1 MKKYLSALICGT
13 MIFASSAISVHGVN
27 YIESYDVN
35 HDNKVTSSDVAY
47 ISKILSGLAKPT
59 SIDNLDVNGNGI
71 VDEIDLR
78 TVLYYLLGQKTTTVF
93 E

>member
-1 MKKYLSALICGT
+1 MKKVLYAMICSTLIFALSALP
-13 MIFASSAISVHGVN
+13 VNGVN

-35 HDNKVTSSDVAY
+35 HDNKVTSSYVAY
-47 ISKILSGLAKPT
+47 LAKILSGLAKPT
-59 SIDNLDVNGNGI
+59 SVDNLDVNGNGI
-71 VDEIDLR
+71 VDELDLR

>member
-1 MKKYLSALICGT
+1 MSVLSCSILTAVSLV
-13 MIFASSAISVHGVN
+13 MPVQGVG
-27 YIESYDVN
+27 YIASYDLN

-59 SIDNLDVNGNGI
+59 SVDNLDANGNGI
-71 VDEIDLR
+71 VDEIDLK
-78 TVLYYLLGQKTTTVF
+78 TILYYLLGQKTTTVF